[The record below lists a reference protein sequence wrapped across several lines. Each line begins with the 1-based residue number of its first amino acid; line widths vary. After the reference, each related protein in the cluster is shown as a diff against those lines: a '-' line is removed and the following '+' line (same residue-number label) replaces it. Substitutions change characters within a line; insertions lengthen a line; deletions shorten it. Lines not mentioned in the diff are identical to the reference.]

1 MNMKM
6 TLTAIRVSVVL
17 MLICGLLY
25 PLVTTG
31 IAQTIFPK
39 QANGSLIQSN
49 GSIIGSELLAQ
60 NVESPKLFHP
70 RASAAN
76 FDPTASAGSNKA
88 VAAQD
93 YVNGIADQIKAIK
106 KENPNIKDIPADLV
120 TGSGSGFDPDL
131 TPEAA
136 KAQVPRI
143 SRETGMSELELDRLV
158 DSHTKNRQL
167 GIFGEPRVNV
177 TELNIELMKQVKL

>member
-1 MNMKM
+1 MRM

-17 MLICGLLY
+17 MLICGLIY

-31 IAQTIFPK
+31 IAQIIFPN
-39 QANGSLIQSN
+39 QAGGSLIQSN
-49 GSIIGSELLAQ
+49 GTVVGSELLAQ
-60 NVESPKLFHP
+60 NVQSPRLFHP
-70 RASAAN
+70 RASAAKY
-76 FDPTASAGSNKA
+76 DPTASAGSNMA
-88 VAAQD
+88 VASED
-93 YVNGIADQIKAIK
+93 YVKGIADQIDALK
-106 KENPNIKDIPADLV
+106 KDNPNIKEIPADLV

-143 SRETGMSELELDRLV
+143 SRETGIGEQQLNQLV

-167 GIFGEPRVNV
+167 GVFGDPRVNV
-177 TELNIELMKQVKL
+177 TELNIELLKQVKL

>member
-1 MNMKM
+1 MKM
-6 TLTAIRVSVVL
+6 TLTAFRVSVVL
-17 MLICGLLY
+17 MLICGLIY

-39 QANGSLIQSN
+39 QADGSLIQSN
-49 GSIIGSELLAQ
+49 GTVIGSELLAQ

-70 RASAAN
+70 RSSAAKY
-76 FDPTASAGSNKA
+76 DPTASAGSNQA
-88 VAAQD
+88 VASED
-93 YVNGIADQIKAIK
+93 YVNGIADQIDALK
-106 KENPNIKDIPADLV
+106 KDNPNIKDIPADLV
-120 TGSGSGFDPDL
+120 TSSGSGFDPDL

-136 KAQVPRI
+136 KAQISRI
-143 SRETGMSELELDRLV
+143 SRETGMSEQKLNQLV